1 MDSDRK
7 VQTKTTTRPRAQAS
21 GGSAVGGTRAKR
33 KGHKFSIHAPD
44 AHAVS
49 VAGSFNNWALQ
60 ALKCNTKGVWSVSI
74 AVPPGTYEYRFV
86 VDSEW
91 LEDPVNPEKAP
102 SPFGGFNS
110 VCTVP

>member
-1 MDSDRK
+1 MTSDRK
-7 VQTKTTTRPRAQAS
+7 TPTKTTTRPRTQA
-21 GGSAVGGTRAKR
+21 GGGATAGGTRAKA
-33 KGHKFSIHAPD
+33 KAHKFSIQAPD

-49 VAGSFNNWALQ
+49 VAGSFNNWAPQ

-74 AVPPGTYEYRFV
+74 PLPPGTHEYRFV

-91 LEDPVNPEKAP
+91 LEDPINPEKAP

-110 VCTVP
+110 VCAVP